1 MMYEIVFDELVIE
14 KDFKSISLPDRK
26 KIIRAV
32 KNKLAADPERYGEP
46 LRGDLKGFWKL
57 RVGEFRVIY
66 SIEKKRILVYVAV
79 IGFRRDDEVY
89 KTSLTRLDIK

>member
-26 KIIRAV
+26 KVVRAV
-32 KNKLAADPERYGEP
+32 RNKLAADPERYGEP

-57 RVGEFRVIY
+57 RVGDFRVIY
-66 SIEKKRILVYVAV
+66 SIEKERILVCVV
-79 IGFRRDDEVY
+79 VVGFRRDDEVY
-89 KTSLTRLDIK
+89 RTSLTRLGHK